1 MSTSAETKLILDN
14 VLILLER
21 TNISFESFALLN
33 RLENEAFAQISIKIK
48 NVNVSW
54 NQANFA

>member
-14 VLILLER
+14 DLILLER
-21 TNISFESFALLN
+21 NNISFEAFALLN

-48 NVNVSW
+48 NVNVS
-54 NQANFA
+54 